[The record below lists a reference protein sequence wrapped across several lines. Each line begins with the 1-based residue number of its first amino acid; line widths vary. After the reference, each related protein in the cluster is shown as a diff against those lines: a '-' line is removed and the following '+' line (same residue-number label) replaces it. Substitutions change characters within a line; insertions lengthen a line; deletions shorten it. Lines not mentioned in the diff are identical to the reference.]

1 MAYDHSGSGITIT
14 LEAAADLSSNQYNFV
29 KLDANGKAVIC
40 VADSAGTIP
49 IGVLQNKPTAG
60 QAATICVYGVTKL
73 YIGTE
78 SGLGAGYNV
87 GCDSNSAGKVSDTA
101 SFRMGVALE
110 DPAADGDIVAVL
122 LQKNGKQA

>member
-1 MAYDHSGSGITIT
+1 MAFQENQLTIT
-14 LEAAADLSSNQYNFV
+14 LEAASDLSAKQYRFV
-29 KLDANGKAVIC
+29 AVDTNGKATTTG
-40 VADSAGTIP
+40 DDGNP

-110 DPAADGDIVAVL
+110 DPTADGDIVAVL

>member
-1 MAYDHSGSGITIT
+1 MAFSENLQTIT
-14 LEAAADLSSNQYNFV
+14 LTAASDLISKQFYFV
-29 KLDANGKAVIC
+29 AVDTDGKA
-40 VADSAGTIP
+40 ALTGDDGNP
-49 IGVLQNKPTAG
+49 IGVLQNKPEAG
-60 QAATICVYGVTKL
+60 EAATIAIAGVTKL

-87 GCDSNSAGKVSDTA
+87 GCDSNSAGKVSDTG

-110 DPAADGDIVAVL
+110 DPTSDGDIVSVL

>member
-1 MAYDHSGSGITIT
+1 MAFQENQLTIT
-14 LEAAADLSSNQYNFV
+14 LEAAADLSAKQYYFV
-29 KLDANGKAVIC
+29 AVDTDGKA
-40 VADSAGTIP
+40 ALTGDDGNP

>member
-1 MAYDHSGSGITIT
+1 MAFQENQLTIT
-14 LEAAADLSSNQYNFV
+14 LEAAADLSAKQYYFV
-29 KLDANGKAVIC
+29 AVDTDGM
-40 VADSAGTIP
+40 AALTGDDGNP

>member
-1 MAYDHSGSGITIT
+1 MAWTNNMQTIS
-14 LEAAADLSSNQYNFV
+14 LVAAEDLSSSQYYFV
-29 KLDANGKAVIC
+29 AVDTDGKA
-40 VADSAGTIP
+40 ALTGDDGNP
-49 IGVLQNKPTAG
+49 IGVVQNAPTAG
-60 QAATICVYGVTKL
+60 QAATICIAGVTKL

-87 GCDSNSAGKVSDTA
+87 GCDSNSAGKVSDTG

-110 DPAADGDIVAVL
+110 DPTSDGDIVSVL

>member
-1 MAYDHSGSGITIT
+1 MAFQENQLTIT
-14 LEAAADLSSNQYNFV
+14 LEAAADLSAKQYYFV
-29 KLDANGKAVIC
+29 AVDTDGKAAVTG
-40 VADSAGTIP
+40 DDGNP

>member
-1 MAYDHSGSGITIT
+1 MAFSENMQTIS
-14 LEAAADLSSNQYNFV
+14 LVAGEDLSSSQYYFV
-29 KLDANGKAVIC
+29 SVNTSGQAVKTGDDGNP
-40 VADSAGTIP
+40 V
-49 IGVLQNKPTAG
+49 GVVQNKPESG
-60 QAATICVYGVTKL
+60 QAATIAIAGVTKL

-87 GCDSNSAGKVSDTA
+87 GCDSNSAGKVSDTG

-110 DPAADGDIVAVL
+110 DPTADGDIVSIL

>member
-1 MAYDHSGSGITIT
+1 MAFSENLQTIT
-14 LEAAADLSSNQYNFV
+14 LTAASDLSSKQFYFV
-29 KLDANGKAVIC
+29 AVDTDGKA
-40 VADSAGTIP
+40 ALTGDDGNP
-49 IGVLQNKPTAG
+49 IGVLQNKPEAG
-60 QAATICVYGVTKL
+60 EAATIAIAGVTKL

-87 GCDSNSAGKVSDTA
+87 GCDSNSAGKVSDTG

-110 DPAADGDIVAVL
+110 DPTSDGDIVSVL

>member
-1 MAYDHSGSGITIT
+1 MAFQENQLTIT
-14 LEAAADLSSNQYNFV
+14 LEAAADLSAKQYYFV
-29 KLDANGKAVIC
+29 AVDTDGKA
-40 VADSAGTIP
+40 ALTGDDGNP

-87 GCDSNSAGKVSDTA
+87 GCDSNSAGKVSDTG

>member
-1 MAYDHSGSGITIT
+1 MAYDSPQMTIS
-14 LEAAADLSSNQYNFV
+14 LPAAADLSAKQYYFV
-29 KLDANGKAVIC
+29 AVDTDGKA
-40 VADSAGTIP
+40 ALTGDDGNP

-60 QAATICVYGVTKL
+60 QAATICVFGVTKL

-101 SFRMGVALE
+101 SFRMGGALE
-110 DPAADGDIVAVL
+110 DPTADGDIVSVL